1 MAEEICC
8 HPECP
13 CKVSKGHIACPAHWR
28 SVSGAVRR
36 KVQWRLRGWRN
47 DDGSTGNRT
56 AAIEYLNYFF
66 RKQMKG

>member
-1 MAEEICC
+1 
-8 HPECP
+8 
-13 CKVSKGHIACPAHWR
+13 
-28 SVSGAVRR
+28 VRR